1 MPAWQQHGIAIGRHG
16 SGGCGS
22 GAGVAVAG
30 VSSAGESSAGESSA
44 GESSAG
50 VQRRGNGGV
59 AAVAWQLAA
68 WQPLGSASGG
78 CIAFGAAGNTSLF
91 HVRPCDDHGH
101 AARRMLGYTPGSTVE
116 SGETATRYPTRRAYV
131 PMAGRAPG
139 LPRLGRGR
147 GEIFIRLAC
156 PLAASLTLHKIT
168 THERVAWNG
177 ASRHSR
183 ARVRPDSG
191 DARMSPG
198 IPHCRPAW

>member
-44 GESSAG
+44 G

-59 AAVAWQLAA
+59 AAVAWQLVA

-116 SGETATRYPTRRAYV
+116 SGETARDLRATRPGGLCAYGRAGSRPPAPGARTRRDLH
-131 PMAGRAPG
+131 PLG
-139 LPRLGRGR
+139 LPASRFTNNASQDHNTRARGV
-147 GEIFIRLAC
+147 
-156 PLAASLTLHKIT
+156 
-168 THERVAWNG
+168 ERRR
-177 ASRHSR
+177 SRHSPLTCPR
-183 ARVRPDSG
+183 ASG
-191 DARMSPG
+191 FR
-198 IPHCRPAW
+198 